1 MEKKKTEHG
10 FKAYEEL
17 EFCDD
22 FMFGHVM
29 QDEELCHD
37 VLECLLQEPVG
48 KLKEITA
55 QRILSKLKE
64 ITAQRILSYTKE
76 GKPVRFDIYAGDD
89 KRVYDSEMQNLNK
102 QTVESLYL
110 EKRTRFYQSSIDTD
124 HMNRKG
130 LYKNLPDSVI
140 MFICT
145 FDPMGKGL
153 AKYTFKERCEEDDGL
168 YLNDGT
174 EKIFYNCTYLGE
186 DIPEDLKKLYKYI
199 TTGKVSDDLTKRI
212 DTAVK
217 EIRKREEWRSEYM
230 KEMVLLMDAKEEGR
244 EEERENTERE
254 RQRADSESQ
263 RADRAEARVK
273 ELEALLAA
281 K

>member
-1 MEKKKTEHG
+1 MENKKTEYA
-10 FKAYEEL
+10 FKAFEEL
-17 EFCDD
+17 IFSDD
-22 FMFGHVM
+22 FMFGRVM

-55 QRILSKLKE
+55 QRILS
-64 ITAQRILSYTKE
+64 YTKE
-76 GKPVRFDIYAGDD
+76 GKPVRFDIYAGDE

-110 EKRTRFYQSSIDTD
+110 EKRARFYQSSIDTD
-124 HMNRKG
+124 HMNKKG

-153 AKYTFKERCEEDDGL
+153 AKYTFKERCEEDDDL

-174 EKIFYNCTYLGE
+174 EKIFYNCTYAGE
-186 DIPEDLKKLYKYI
+186 DIPKALKKLYEYI
-199 TTGKVSDDLTKRI
+199 ITGKVSDDLTKRI

-254 RQRADSESQ
+254 RRRANSESQ

>member
-1 MEKKKTEHG
+1 MENKKTEYA
-10 FKAYEEL
+10 FKSYEEL
-17 EFCDD
+17 VFSDD
-22 FMFGHVM
+22 FMFGRVM
-29 QDEELCHD
+29 RDQELCHD

-55 QRILSKLKE
+55 QKVL
-64 ITAQRILSYTKE
+64 AYTEE

-89 KRVYDSEMQNLNK
+89 KRVYDSEMQNLDK

-110 EKRTRFYQSSIDTD
+110 EKRSRFYQSSIDTD
-124 HMNRKG
+124 HMNKKG
-130 LYKNLPDSVI
+130 SYKNLPDSVI

-145 FDPMGKGL
+145 FDPMCKGL
-153 AKYTFKERCEEDDGL
+153 AKYTFKERCEEDNGI

-174 EKIFYNCTYLGE
+174 EKIYYNCTYTGK
-186 DIPEDLKKLYKYI
+186 DIPEDVKKLYEYI
-199 TTGKVSDDLTKRI
+199 AKGKVSDNLTKRI
-212 DTAVK
+212 DSKVK
-217 EIRKREEWRSEYM
+217 EVRKREEWRSEYM
-230 KEMVLLMDAKEEGR
+230 KEMVLFMDAKEEGR

-263 RADRAEARVK
+263 RADRAEEQLAKYVALYG
-273 ELEALLAA
+273 EL